1 MEAATQEPVW
11 MQLTDKQLE
20 VMEADGHVLVTGGPG
35 SGKTTISILKAAR
48 IAEQYLRPGQK
59 VLFLSFARATV
70 SRVLEAIEYEQ
81 KIPPDQKRHIDVET
95 YHSFFWRILKAHG
108 YLIGLPR
115 RLSILTP
122 PGEAIALSEIRSGFP
137 ARNLTDEQKTAR
149 KADEEAE
156 RGRLATTD
164 GRVCFAFFASYIG
177 DILHGSERIRKLLAT
192 MYPVIILDEFQD
204 TNAEQWR
211 VVHALGKFSTLVS
224 LADPEQRIYDW
235 IGADPQRLNHF
246 REAFAP
252 TEVDLSTDNHR
263 SAGTDIAVF
272 GNDILKGKFRQ
283 EPYVGV
289 QIYDY
294 PPNADQ
300 AFSVLVTTIYK
311 ARKRLVE
318 AGIKDWSLAILVPTK
333 KMTRLVSDALRQP
346 PAGMTEVPHSAII
359 EMEAA
364 ILGAEIMALLLQPA
378 ADGHHF
384 DQLIDLMCSFFQGKG
399 GDEPTQA
406 ALKEAAG
413 IRKAYQE
420 LRACQAAG
428 KAVRQNSILVNV
440 LAVYEQT
447 RTLILTGDPD
457 KDWRAVRRI
466 LEAGACRRLQEV
478 ADEVRN
484 IRILDRGTQLRQA
497 LSQDWR
503 DNGGY
508 LRALSIT
515 RQAFIQDHFS
525 TNARPE
531 TGVVV
536 MNMHK
541 AKGKQFDEVI
551 VFEGWP
557 IRRKAKVLYNPD
569 RIVRLNSR
577 DEIDDQSRQNFR
589 VSVTRGKRQTTILT
603 PQGDPCVLLV
613 PERGV

>member
-35 SGKTTISILKAAR
+35 SGKTTISILKAAQ
-48 IAEQYLRPGQK
+48 IAEHDLRPGQK

-81 KIPPDQKRHIDVET
+81 KIPPDQKRRIDVET

-156 RGRLATTD
+156 RGRLATID

-177 DILHGSERIRKLLAT
+177 DILHGSERIRKLIAT

-211 VVHALGKFSTLVS
+211 VVQALGKFSTLVS

-246 REAFAP
+246 REVFVP
-252 TEVDLSTDNHR
+252 TEVDLGTDNHR
-263 SAGTDIAVF
+263 SAGTDIAAF

-289 QIYDY
+289 QIYFY
-294 PPNADQ
+294 PPNFNQ
-300 AFSVLVTTIYK
+300 AFSGLITTTYT

-364 ILGAEIMALLLQPA
+364 ILGAEIIALLLQPA
-378 ADGHHF
+378 ADDRHF
-384 DQLIDLMCSFFQGKG
+384 EQLIDLICSFFQGKG

-413 IRKAYQE
+413 VRKAYQE
-420 LRACQAAG
+420 RRAGQATG
-428 KAVRQNSILVNV
+428 AVRKNSILVNV

-457 KDWRAVRRI
+457 KDWRAMRRI
-466 LEAGACRRLQEV
+466 LEGGACRRLKEV
-478 ADEVRN
+478 ADEVQN
-484 IRILDRGTQLRQA
+484 IRVLDRGTQLRQA

-515 RQAFIQDHFS
+515 RQAFIQEHFS

-557 IRRKAKVLYNPD
+557 IKRKAAVLYNPD
-569 RIVRLNSR
+569 RIVRFNSR
-577 DEIDDQSRQNFR
+577 DEIDDQVRQNFR

-603 PQGDPCVLLV
+603 PQGDTCVLLV
-613 PERGV
+613 PKRDV

>member
-20 VMEADGHVLVTGGPG
+20 VMEAAGHVLITGGPG
-35 SGKTTISILKAAR
+35 SGKTTISILKAAQ
-48 IAEQYLRPGQK
+48 IAEHDLRPGQK

-81 KIPPDQKRHIDVET
+81 KIPPDQKRRIDVET

-156 RGRLATTD
+156 RGRLATID

-211 VVHALGKFSTLVS
+211 VVQALGKFSTLVS

-252 TEVDLSTDNHR
+252 TEVDLGTDNHR

-283 EPYVGV
+283 GPYVGV
-289 QIYDY
+289 QIYFY
-294 PPNADQ
+294 PPNAVQ
-300 AFSVLVTTIYK
+300 AFSGLVITIYK

-333 KMTRLVSDALRQP
+333 KMTRLVSDALRKP

-359 EMEAA
+359 EMEGA
-364 ILGAEIMALLLQPA
+364 ILGAEIIALLLQPA
-378 ADGHHF
+378 ADGRHF
-384 DQLIDLMCSFFQGKG
+384 EQLIDLMCSFFQGKG

-420 LRACQAAG
+420 LRACQATG
-428 KAVRQNSILVNV
+428 KAVRKNSILVNV

-457 KDWRAVRRI
+457 KDWRAMRHI
-466 LEAGACRRLQEV
+466 LEVGACKRLKEV

-484 IRILDRGTQLRQA
+484 IRVLDRGTQLRQA

-503 DNGGY
+503 ENGGY

-515 RQAFIQDHFS
+515 RQAFIQEHFS
-525 TNARPE
+525 TNSRPE

-557 IRRKAKVLYNPD
+557 IRPKGEALYNRD
-569 RIVRLNSR
+569 RIVRFNSR
-577 DEIDDQSRQNFR
+577 DEIDDQARQNFR

-603 PQGDPCVLLV
+603 PQGDTCVLLV